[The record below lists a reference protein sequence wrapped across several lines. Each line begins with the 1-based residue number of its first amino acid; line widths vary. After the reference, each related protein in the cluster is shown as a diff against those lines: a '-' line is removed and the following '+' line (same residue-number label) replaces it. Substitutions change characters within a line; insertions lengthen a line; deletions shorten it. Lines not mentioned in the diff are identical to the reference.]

1 MQAHP
6 TYVPVRAI
14 LRRLLVI
21 AGILTLWP
29 AGAHAIT
36 IVSVSGSGQPTG
48 FLLGTSG
55 GTPSSEQILAVSWNQ
70 SASYTDVAI
79 TALLSGF
86 FRGVAHLSTALG
98 PGTTPAQEVA
108 ADDFLVQLN
117 SADRD
122 DIPLLSGLTLGP
134 GSYFLIL
141 EPEGGSGG
149 NWWRESS
156 VIELDAGVSLNQ
168 SVRSNDADIDQGF
181 APASTFSIVANGLPF
196 SYAVTG
202 NRVDSI
208 VAEPGCG
215 LLLAS
220 ALVGLGLAM
229 RRQSVR
235 PGRSGA

>member
-1 MQAHP
+1 
-6 TYVPVRAI
+6 VRAI
-14 LRRLLVI
+14 LRRLVVI

-29 AGAHAIT
+29 ASAHAIT

-55 GTPSSEQILAVSWNQ
+55 GTPSTEQILAVSWNQ
-70 SASYTDVAI
+70 SESYTDVVI

-86 FRGVAHLSTALG
+86 FRGVAHLSTTLG
-98 PGTTPAQEVA
+98 PGTTTAQEVA

-117 SADRD
+117 TADRD

-134 GSYFLIL
+134 GSYFLTL
-141 EPEGGSGG
+141 EPESGSSG
-149 NWWRESS
+149 NWWLETS

-168 SVRSNDADIDQGF
+168 SVGSTNADIDQAF
-181 APASTFSIVANGLPF
+181 APASTFSIIANGLPF

-208 VAEPGCG
+208 VSEPRGG
-215 LLLAS
+215 LLFAS
-220 ALVGLGLAM
+220 ALVGLGLAI
-229 RRQSVR
+229 RRRGARAAQSD
-235 PGRSGA
+235 A